1 MYSSDRR
8 DFGAIGGGDK
18 PGRPI
23 PLEIPARPI
32 SNGSPRSLGVIQL
45 GRTPGLIYAAWGDQ
59 SKRRTY
65 LDAAYY
71 LSRREPADSAQIDS
85 LSSYLDTPAQAYPD
99 LLRNANASD
108 SLPYN
113 VFQNPAYALGLLSR
127 NLDDPILVD
136 LYVYE
141 RNLLLE
147 LALEPLFPRH
157 GYIPGSAIR
166 RILNETY

>member
-1 MYSSDRR
+1 M
-8 DFGAIGGGDK
+8 
-18 PGRPI
+18 GRSKQATNLLGCSPTIFPDGNQLIALKSI
-23 PLEIPARPI
+23 PFPA
-32 SNGSPRSLGVIQL
+32 
-45 GRTPGLIYAAWGDQ
+45 TW
-59 SKRRTY
+59 
-65 LDAAYY
+65 
-71 LSRREPADSAQIDS
+71 
-85 LSSYLDTPAQAYPD
+85 DTPAQAYPD